1 MFLIGVFY
9 LKKALQTKYE
19 FEISPEVI
27 NKDIIRLTNQI
38 WKLIPMKEHFENW
51 QKQIDTVII
60 EITGLNKVL
69 RETYSFTLLQL
80 LSKLEGLKQLTDLP
94 FEIYL
99 KTVFE
104 TINLLQELKY

>member
-1 MFLIGVFY
+1 
-9 LKKALQTKYE
+9 
-19 FEISPEVI
+19 
-27 NKDIIRLTNQI
+27 
-38 WKLIPMKEHFENW
+38 MKEHFENW

-94 FEIYL
+94 F
-99 KTVFE
+99 
-104 TINLLQELKY
+104 